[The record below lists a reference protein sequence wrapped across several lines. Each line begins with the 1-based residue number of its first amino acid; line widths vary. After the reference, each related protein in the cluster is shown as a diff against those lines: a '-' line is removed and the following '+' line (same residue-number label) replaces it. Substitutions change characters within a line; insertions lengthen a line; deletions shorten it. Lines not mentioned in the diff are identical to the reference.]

1 MKFGNIAAEIPT
13 SLPNELVEV
22 LAEGKGK
29 LRIERIVSR
38 GHATP
43 PDSWY
48 EQTETE
54 WVMLVSGVA
63 VLKFE
68 ADDRIVEMTAG
79 DWIGLRGGILCGRL
93 GRRPYLVASHFGSM
107 TPFSTVAA
115 HGRGFGSR

>member
-22 LAEGKGK
+22 LAEGEGK

-79 DWIGLRGGILCGRL
+79 DWIEIPPGKRHRIESTAAGVDSIWLAVFWEPLR
-93 GRRPYLVASHFGSM
+93 
-107 TPFSTVAA
+107 
-115 HGRGFGSR
+115 